1 MSEFAKDSLSLEE
14 TNKLRISLGLKP
26 LTEDSDDDAGSER
39 GGGGGGG
46 ALEGQEER
54 AEENYRKRQQ
64 EQKRQREQDEVK
76 ERIAK
81 ARNRRELA
89 RKLRGP
95 TLGEGAGEG
104 EDGEGE
110 GDGSGTTLK
119 WLKASRKRAKEIA
132 ARRAKELEEQDAA
145 ALEAYTSA
153 DLAGLRVAHDVDEM
167 GLSVGGDGR
176 VLTLRDADVLDG
188 QEDELMDV
196 AAHQKELDR
205 LNAQRR
211 KGAKGYTGLDDDDLG
226 GVLSKYDADLGPDER
241 GGGGGG
247 GGGGDGF
254 RLGEEVQA
262 SKQEADEE
270 RKREAARLLNR
281 TMLDLN
287 YDKNQEVSDYLQ
299 EGDAGFKRPKSR
311 KKRRTARVK
320 LEDGEGGEGEAGA
333 AKLEDGEGEG
343 GDASAAA
350 MDVADASTS
359 HFKPR
364 EISTENFVDDDELA
378 ASLAKARRN
387 KAKRTM
393 TKMTPEE
400 IARNLAAQE
409 AADATDNG
417 NGSSPADN
425 ANPAKAEATDGLT
438 FDDTSEFVRNI
449 QQRPAS
455 PRPAARRRG
464 AASAASAPNAA
475 NAALPVVSPH
485 PTTLA
490 PSTTLAPTPDV
501 EDGEDVD
508 MSHLDDLPMP
518 QKGGLDD
525 APEFG
530 APEQYVSS
538 GMAATL
544 AMLRNQ
550 GMLQARSA
558 EEIQREQAQ
567 KEYDAWMAKRRAEDR
582 VRQAEREMS
591 KAQGAAKDQATRE
604 YENRMRELDDARQAQ
619 DKFKDYKPD
628 IKIEYHDEHGR
639 VLGTREAW
647 KNLSHTFHGKMP
659 GKKRQELNLKRIEEE
674 RKREKMT
681 AGDTPTGMSGAFAAR
696 AERAGQAHM
705 VIGVGS
711 RNNAPQEL
719 ELLGPNIAKA
729 GAGAGAGKS
738 GGKRNA
744 PTPLGAERDGRS
756 ASATPLPAP
765 DLSGTTSMVPRAA
778 QTKPAFAPVKAKPVS
793 TVASSSASNNGTQGS
808 RFKLA
813 FGRRTNE
820 GG

>member
-1 MSEFAKDSLSLEE
+1 MGMSEFAKDSLSLQE

-26 LTEDSDDDAGSER
+26 LTEDSDDEAGS
-39 GGGGGGG
+39 GD
-46 ALEGQEER
+46 ALQGQEER

-89 RKLRGP
+89 RKLQGP
-95 TLGEGAGEG
+95 TLG
-104 EDGEGE
+104 DGD
-110 GDGSGTTLK
+110 GDGSAGSSSTTLK
-119 WLKASRKRAKEIA
+119 WLKASQKRAKEIA

-145 ALEAYTSA
+145 ALDAYGSA
-153 DLAGLRVAHDVDEM
+153 DLAGLRVAHNVDEM

-196 AAHQKELDR
+196 AADQKELDR

-211 KGAKGYTGLDDDDLG
+211 KGAKGYTGLDDDDFDAPPG
-226 GVLSKYDADLGPDER
+226 QKRGVLSK
-241 GGGGGG
+241 
-247 GGGGDGF
+247 
-254 RLGEEVQA
+254 LGEDHA
-262 SKQEADEE
+262 PKQEADEE

-320 LEDGEGGEGEAGA
+320 LED
-333 AKLEDGEGEG
+333 
-343 GDASAAA
+343 DAT
-350 MDVADASTS
+350 ASD
-359 HFKPR
+359 FKPR

-378 ASLAKARRN
+378 ASLAKERRN
-387 KAKRTM
+387 KAKRTI

-409 AADATDNG
+409 AAESNDNGNDNG
-417 NGSSPADN
+417 NGSSP

-455 PRPAARRRG
+455 PRPAARRSSARG
-464 AASAASAPNAA
+464 GARAAS
-475 NAALPVVSPH
+475 PVRSPE
-485 PTTLA
+485 A
-490 PSTTLAPTPDV
+490 TTLAPTPSAHADDV
-501 EDGEDVD
+501 EDVD
-508 MSHLDDLPMP
+508 MSHLDDLPIP
-518 QKGGLDD
+518 QKEGSND

-558 EEIQREQAQ
+558 EEMQREQAQ

-604 YENRMRELDDARQAQ
+604 YENRMRELEDARQAQ
-619 DKFKDYKPD
+619 DKFRDYKPD

-719 ELLGPNIAKA
+719 ELLGPNIAKPSASA
-729 GAGAGAGKS
+729 GAGAGAGAGASVGKGKS
-738 GGKRNA
+738 RRSNA

-756 ASATPLPAP
+756 ASATPAP

-778 QTKPAFAPVKAKPVS
+778 QMKPAFAPVKAKPVPS
-793 TVASSSASNNGTQGS
+793 SASSSTSSNATQGS

-813 FGRRTNE
+813 FGKRASDEAHQR
-820 GG
+820 